1 MFGLLTCPVAVCATK
16 PSDLNAMMWEM
27 FITDIR
33 KTRTM
38 DENFN
43 LAEVTAS
50 LLRIGGRVHVATS
63 KLEKVLQ
70 DTKDQAPPTKSQK
83 ASLTRT
89 QESQTAGGIYPGPS
103 WLSGQGLLLGSVLFV
118 NLILILEA
126 RHLKYVISLMF
137 GIILLKQRRRRQ
149 ALRVE

>member
-1 MFGLLTCPVAVCATK
+1 MFGLLTCPVAVCTTK
-16 PSDLNAMMWEM
+16 PSDLNAMMWEV

-33 KTRTM
+33 KTRTI

-50 LLRIGGRVHVATS
+50 LLQIGGRVHVATS

-70 DTKDQAPPTKSQK
+70 DMKDQAPPTKSQK

-89 QESQTAGGIYPGPS
+89 QESQPVEVYTQVQVGFLVKVFYWGA
-103 WLSGQGLLLGSVLFV
+103 LF
-118 NLILILEA
+118 L
-126 RHLKYVISLMF
+126 
-137 GIILLKQRRRRQ
+137 
-149 ALRVE
+149 